1 MTIFIIII
9 IVIVFIFLAFS
20 NDKNKML
27 EKVHSNGGLQ
37 EKYKHLISFFV
48 NRSGFKI
55 YSINRSTIIMGKKEP
70 AVIMELMLTQSFNK
84 VLINWN
90 SKSTVSAVNLRWEF
104 PDIMDQQSMIDKVM
118 IDVVTKQ
125 QESINE
131 KVAKSMRDFNDNSD
145 DYF

>member
-1 MTIFIIII
+1 MAIFIIII

-37 EKYKHLISFFV
+37 EKYKHLIFFFV

-125 QESINE
+125 QESINQ
-131 KVAKSMRDFNDNSD
+131 KVAKAMRDFNDNSD